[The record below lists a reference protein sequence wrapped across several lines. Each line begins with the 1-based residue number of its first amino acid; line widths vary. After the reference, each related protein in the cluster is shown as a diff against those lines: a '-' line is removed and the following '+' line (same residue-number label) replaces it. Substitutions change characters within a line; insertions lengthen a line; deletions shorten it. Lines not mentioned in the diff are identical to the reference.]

1 MEEEENMKIIN
12 FEIEIPK
19 YKNFTEVIIVG
30 DVHRGNRFFDEKL
43 WKLYYEG
50 TNGHEGFKTNKNQ
63 YVLCIGD
70 LMETAL
76 KESLGV
82 QDQSEWI
89 EDQYL
94 WTKEWL
100 TSIKED
106 SRLIGLI
113 EGNHEARATRNWLR
127 TTRLLSK
134 ELGVPYTQGVMVV
147 NLTLWKGDIKRKY
160 KICAAH
166 GYGFGRTI
174 GGKVNAIM
182 RLKSIVADAD
192 VYVIGHLHDKI
203 AIMSPIFFNGVLKEV
218 LFGMTGAYL
227 EYGGYVE
234 DKLYSPPSRGSLKI
248 KLHFDIDRVS
258 AR

>member
-1 MEEEENMKIIN
+1 MKIID

-19 YKNFTEVIIVG
+19 GKTSIEIVIVG
-30 DVHRGNRFFDEKL
+30 DVHRGNSFFDEEL

-50 TNGHEGFKTNKNQ
+50 TKGHEGFKTDKLT

-76 KESLGV
+76 KDSLGV

-94 WTKEWL
+94 WTKDWL
-100 TSIKED
+100 KPVQED
-106 SRLIGLI
+106 GRLIALL
-113 EGNHEARATRNWLR
+113 EGNHEKRATRNWLR

-134 ELGVPYTQGVMVV
+134 ELDVPYAEGLMII
-147 NLTLWKGDIKRKY
+147 NILLRKGEKIRKY
-160 KICAAH
+160 KLCAAH
-166 GYGFGRTI
+166 GAGSSRTV
-174 GGKVNAIM
+174 GGKVNSIM
-182 RLKSIVADAD
+182 RMQKIVADAD
-192 VYVIGHLHDKI
+192 IYVMGHLHDRI
-203 AIMSPIFFNGVLKEV
+203 AMSVPIYLNDVMTEK
-218 LFGMTGAYL
+218 LFGMTGAFL
-227 EYGGYVE
+227 EYGGYAE
-234 DKLYSPPSRGSLKI
+234 EKLYSPPARGSLKL